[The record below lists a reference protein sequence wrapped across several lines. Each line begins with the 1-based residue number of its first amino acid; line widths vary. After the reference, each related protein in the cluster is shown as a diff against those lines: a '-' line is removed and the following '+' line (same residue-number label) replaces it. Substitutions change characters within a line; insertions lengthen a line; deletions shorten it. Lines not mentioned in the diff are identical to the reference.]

1 MHALIEQL
9 APHFGSHQLLTGDT
23 VDARFLHDWMVT
35 MPQGAPLAVARPKT
49 TAEVSL
55 VLAACHAHG
64 VAVVPQGGLT
74 GLAGGAVPVD
84 AGVVLNLELMQG
96 IEEIDTAAS
105 TMTVWAG
112 TTLQAVQE
120 AASAAGLF
128 FPLDIGGRGSCRI
141 GGNVATNAGGNRV
154 LRFGMARESVLGME
168 VVLADGTVITSLN
181 KMLKNNAGYD
191 LKQLF
196 IGSEGTLGVVT
207 RLVLR
212 LQALPR
218 SRCTA
223 LCALADY
230 AAVLELLGHVRS
242 RLPGSLS
249 AFEWM
254 HPDFY
259 ERVTNGVAGLTTPL
273 PCRNSAGQHHGAYV
287 LVEALGG
294 DQASDQAMFEAVL
307 GEALENGL
315 VTDAVVAQSESETAA
330 LWRVRDA
337 SGEFRQVFWPHV
349 GFDVSIP
356 TGEIGRFVEQ
366 LTAQLHTRWP
376 EVETV
381 FFGHIGDANIHIGV
395 KVGAG
400 EQPEQAIEALVYELV
415 GQWRGSVS
423 AEHGIGLLKKPYLG
437 HSRSAEEIALMR
449 RVKAALDPKGILNP
463 GKVFDASPTENSPN
477 P

>member
-1 MHALIEQL
+1 MKTLLDELSQ
-9 APHFGSHQLLTGDT
+9 HFGATQLHSGADL
-23 VDARFLHDWMVT
+23 DARFLHDWMVT
-35 MPQGAPLAVARPKT
+35 LTQGTPLAVVRPKT

-55 VLAACHAHG
+55 VLATCYAHG

-74 GLAGGAVPVD
+74 GLAGGAVPQD

-96 IEEIDTAAS
+96 VEEIDAAAS

-120 AASAAGLF
+120 AASAADLF

-154 LRFGMARESVLGME
+154 LRYGMARESVLGME
-168 VVLADGTVITSLN
+168 VVLADGTVITALN

-191 LKQLF
+191 LKHLF

-207 RLVLR
+207 RVVLR
-212 LQALPR
+212 LHAKPR
-218 SRCTA
+218 SRSTA

-230 AAVLELLGHVRS
+230 PAVLQLLAHVRS

-254 HPDFY
+254 HHDFY
-259 ERVTNGVAGLTTPL
+259 ERVTAGVAGLTTPL
-273 PCRNSAGQHHGAYV
+273 PYRNSEGQHHGAYV
-287 LVEALGG
+287 LIESLGG
-294 DQASDQAMFEAVL
+294 DQASDQAIFEAVL
-307 GEALENGL
+307 GEAMERGM
-315 VTDAVVAQSESETAA
+315 VMDAVVAQSESETAA

-349 GFDVSIP
+349 GFDVSLP
-356 TGEIGRFVEQ
+356 TGEIGRFVAQ
-366 LTAQLHTRWP
+366 LTTELQACWP

-381 FFGHIGDANIHIGV
+381 FFGHVGDSNIHIGV
-395 KVGAG
+395 KVSAA
-400 EQPEQAIEALVYELV
+400 EQPEQEIEARVYALVA
-415 GQWRGSVS
+415 QWHGSVS

-437 HSRSAEEIALMR
+437 HSRSETEIALMR
-449 RVKAALDPKGILNP
+449 RLKEALDPKRILNP
-463 GKVFDASPTENSPN
+463 GKVFD
-477 P
+477 